1 MMAGPFVIDAS
12 VFLNAF
18 NPMESGSEIS
28 NEVLARLQSQSIP
41 VIAPFLLLPETA
53 AAISRGTNNS
63 ELAAQFASTLLHL
76 PHLILISLDR
86 ALAQQALMIASNHRL
101 RGGDSV
107 YTAVAQRFA
116 CPLITLDKE
125 QHERAASVLATYYP
139 SELLSTLATD

>member
-28 NEVLARLQSQSIP
+28 KEVLARLQSQSIP

-53 AAISRGTNNS
+53 AAISRGTDSS
-63 ELAAQFASTLLHL
+63 ELAVQFASTLLHL

-86 ALAQQALMIASNHRL
+86 ALAQQALMIASSHRL

-107 YTAVAQRFA
+107 YVAVAQRFA

-125 QHERAASVLATYYP
+125 QHDRAANILMTFYP
-139 SELLSTLATD
+139 SELLNTLKTG